1 MPALPPSPTSTAK
14 LLKSAFDHCDL
25 TSLRSRLIERW
36 QSDPADCAVLMD
48 LCTIEQILGDQASG
62 LGWQAEALRAE
73 RLYRSSWP
81 ASQRALRV
89 LAFLAPGDLATN
101 MPIDFLLAGAD
112 VVLYSLYMVPG
123 QPVPHPLPDHDVA
136 IVTVGEADRVRPIL
150 ESLERLIPAWP
161 RPVINRPDRVLCLSR
176 ENTYRVLEGIP
187 GLLAPP
193 TVRIGRAS
201 LENVGHG
208 RIPIG
213 RFLGGAGFP
222 LIARTIGSHA
232 GRDLAKLDGAE
243 AVEGYL
249 AVHPDPEFFISPY
262 VDYRSPDGLFRKYR
276 IIWVDGRPYPCHMA
290 VAEEWK
296 VWYLNANMAASAAKR
311 AEEER
316 FLSEFDTGFGR
327 QYRAELS
334 EIAKRFGLEYVGID
348 CALLPDGR
356 LVVFEADIALVA
368 HNMDPPDLYPYKV
381 APMRRLF
388 AAFQDMLRRKSRPG
402 NSPPAH

>member
-1 MPALPPSPTSTAK
+1 MSTSALPPSPTSSAK

-25 TSLRSRLIERW
+25 TPLRSRLIERW
-36 QSDPADCAVLMD
+36 ESDPADFAVLMD
-48 LCTIEQILGDQASG
+48 LCTVEQILGDRASG
-62 LGWQAEALRAE
+62 LGRQAEALSVE

-81 ASQRALRV
+81 ASERALRV

-101 MPIDFLLAGAD
+101 TPIDFLLEGAD

-123 QPVPHPLPDHDVA
+123 QPIPDPLPDHDIA

-150 ESLERLIPAWP
+150 QALERLIPTWP

-187 GLLAPP
+187 GLLVPP
-193 TVRIGRAS
+193 TVRISRAD
-201 LENVGHG
+201 LEKVGHG
-208 RIPIG
+208 LIPMSH
-213 RFLGGAGFP
+213 FLGDAGFP

-232 GRDLAKLDGAE
+232 GRDLAKLEGAE
-243 AVEGYL
+243 AVAAYL
-249 AVHPDPEFFISPY
+249 EVHRDPEFFVSPY
-262 VDYRSPDGLFRKYR
+262 VDYSSPDGLFRKYR

-316 FLSEFDTGFGR
+316 FLSEFDTGFGLR
-327 QYRAELS
+327 YRAELAA
-334 EIAKRFGLEYVGID
+334 IAERFGLEYVGID
-348 CALLPDGR
+348 CAVLPDGR
-356 LVVFEADIALVA
+356 LLVFEADIALVV
-368 HNMDPPDLYPYKV
+368 HDMDPPDLYPYKG
-381 APMRRLF
+381 APMQKLF
-388 AAFQDMLRRKSRPG
+388 AAFYEMLKRKSRP
-402 NSPPAH
+402 A